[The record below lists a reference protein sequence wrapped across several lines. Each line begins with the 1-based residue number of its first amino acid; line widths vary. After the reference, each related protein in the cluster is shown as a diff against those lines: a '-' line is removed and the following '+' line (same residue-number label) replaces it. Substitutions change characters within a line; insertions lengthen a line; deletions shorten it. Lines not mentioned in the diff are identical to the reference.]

1 MAVLTNK
8 ARPIPALPETTG
20 SRAGDFLIIQDV
32 TSDVTKKITF
42 SNLVNSI
49 FSAPPSTV
57 EFTGSFYV
65 SSSHTLTSYGLT
77 KLGVGPSGLP
87 SINTYYDGALG
98 NQVYI
103 RTNIFDAVSNE
114 GSITVTNTLFLEGSS
129 VLINGNTEF
138 NSPITASYGRITNLV
153 ATVTGNF
160 FGGLYGDVYSAT
172 GNKVLENGAGPA
184 KDAQFTGTSSYA
196 SRAKSASYAHVATN
210 AFTCSTNVVFADTA
224 TSASYALSA
233 SQTQVAK
240 TASYLEYSI
249 NNGSASYAVFAG
261 SALNVINTPTTAVSA
276 SYALKSAATD
286 EVDGVGLGNGSGSFN
301 IAFFSQSVVASNVG
315 MKRITNGTGLGN
327 YQLLEIS
334 SSRYLNGLRVASRGY
349 NGQNQSLISFYNL
362 NNAKNLINYPNI
374 SGYTIG
380 SINSGS
386 LTFIA
391 PLGSAEFSSS
401 TRTAVGSATETYGL
415 VSRRSGYYF
424 WPYLASNT
432 PSREGSIGIGF
443 QPPTSADTNPT
454 LLGKFSIRCFSSSK
468 AHVGKVTGQ
477 ALTGTVKLPE
487 YAIYVDYG
495 SSSYAPIFSVGASGS
510 NAGDTY
516 IAGDL
521 TVDGN
526 INGTFGYGPQ
536 TPNAFAVRYPI
547 GAITYQDYI
556 FYNQVNFTNNGYL
569 FRLNQNTNAV
579 TKILDGG
586 TLGRSFQGGHMAL
599 HNFNNQGVTEDCIVF
614 TDTNNYINVIGGL
627 TTGSPTHQQYSSGT
641 NFFRY
646 RCVFVD
652 ASDNLHPTFYL
663 LPDSYQA
670 GSVNNANNL
679 TMYKVYWNGSAYT
692 YAAVGSALNLLN
704 NNNII
709 NYSTLQGI
717 NGLTNY
723 NTITNIYN
731 PIKCRLY
738 CINNNSG
745 MCDVYNLNLYS
756 SNDIG
761 AWWATAETGRSA
773 QLTYEKTI
781 TIPQQGSNYWTD
793 SNWETYSLEYDTTT
807 GQELF
812 WSWNRVNNSS
822 LTGIVG
828 KSPYYGS

>member
-614 TDTNNYINVIGGL
+614 TDTNNIHLEL
-627 TTGSPTHQQYSSGT
+627 T
-641 NFFRY
+641 FL
-646 RCVFVD
+646 D
-652 ASDNLHPTFYL
+652 
-663 LPDSYQA
+663 
-670 GSVNNANNL
+670 
-679 TMYKVYWNGSAYT
+679 
-692 YAAVGSALNLLN
+692 
-704 NNNII
+704 I
-709 NYSTLQGI
+709 
-717 NGLTNY
+717 
-723 NTITNIYN
+723 
-731 PIKCRLY
+731 
-738 CINNNSG
+738 
-745 MCDVYNLNLYS
+745 DVYLWMHPITYILRSICCQIRIKLDLSIMPIILPCIRY
-756 SNDIG
+756 IG
-761 AWWATAETGRSA
+761 MDRHTLMPR
-773 QLTYEKTI
+773 
-781 TIPQQGSNYWTD
+781 
-793 SNWETYSLEYDTTT
+793 LEV
-807 GQELF
+807 
-812 WSWNRVNNSS
+812 R
-822 LTGIVG
+822 
-828 KSPYYGS
+828 